1 MNSIEQNARLMRIER
16 NAGLKDV
23 VATLVRRK
31 WQILATFLTIVAGVT
46 IVTFLMPKQYQ
57 SHMKILV
64 KNERADVLVT
74 ADGSSGS
81 SNRTEVSEEQINTEI
96 ALLNSNDLLQEIAVK
111 SGLGRLETSSLPN
124 ANENQAVTIE
134 KAVARLKKDLK
145 IEPVRKAN
153 IIEIKYSAGDAR
165 LAAAVLRQLTESYL
179 ETHLRVHA
187 TPGTYEF
194 FTKQAARYQDATRI
208 AEEKMAEFRQK
219 ANIVM
224 FPEEKSAMLQ
234 KASESESALVQAEA
248 TVREYQDKI
257 ANISLQLET
266 TAIRVVTQSRTVPN
280 QYSVD
285 HLGTMLTELQNKRT
299 QLLSKFLPSDRLVEE
314 VNQQITD
321 TQAALERAEKVTGVE
336 EVTDANPV
344 RETLAMEMA
353 KEQAALAGI
362 DARRQALAKQAQR
375 YKQQL
380 MQLGNTTAD
389 YNELARAQKEAEE
402 NYLLYTKKSEEAR
415 IAESLD
421 QQKIANVAIAETP
434 VEPQLPSQP
443 NVPLNLTLG
452 VLVAGFL
459 SLAPALLAL
468 KYSRE
473 VWLELE
479 AGPNRLDSARGVRHL
494 PGLVEHPSDLGELT
508 GLDVLATLDRP
519 RPGHDQ
525 T

>member
-1 MNSIEQNARLMRIER
+1 MNSIQQTACLRPIER
-16 NAGLKDV
+16 NDGLKDV

-96 ALLNSNDLLQEIAVK
+96 ELLNSNDLLQEIAVK

-248 TVREYQDKI
+248 AVR
-257 ANISLQLET
+257 
-266 TAIRVVTQSRTVPN
+266 
-280 QYSVD
+280 
-285 HLGTMLTELQNKRT
+285 
-299 QLLSKFLPSDRLVEE
+299 
-314 VNQQITD
+314 
-321 TQAALERAEKVTGVE
+321 
-336 EVTDANPV
+336 
-344 RETLAMEMA
+344 
-353 KEQAALAGI
+353 
-362 DARRQALAKQAQR
+362 
-375 YKQQL
+375 
-380 MQLGNTTAD
+380 
-389 YNELARAQKEAEE
+389 
-402 NYLLYTKKSEEAR
+402 
-415 IAESLD
+415 
-421 QQKIANVAIAETP
+421 
-434 VEPQLPSQP
+434 
-443 NVPLNLTLG
+443 
-452 VLVAGFL
+452 
-459 SLAPALLAL
+459 
-468 KYSRE
+468 
-473 VWLELE
+473 
-479 AGPNRLDSARGVRHL
+479 
-494 PGLVEHPSDLGELT
+494 
-508 GLDVLATLDRP
+508 
-519 RPGHDQ
+519 
-525 T
+525 